1 MQETATISR
10 PRAAGAGAYVGSA
23 GRFAIR
29 HEYRPRGD
37 QPDAIDELVRGVH
50 EGRQH
55 QILLGVT
62 GSGKTYTIAC
72 VIERLQRPTLVLAH
86 NKTLA
91 AQLCAELRDY
101 FPDNAVEYFISYY
114 DYYQPEAYIPQTDTY
129 IEKDA
134 SINDEIDRLRHAATH
149 SLLARKDVIVV
160 ASVSCIYG
168 IGAPMEYY
176 GMALHVSVGDY
187 LERDDLLRQLVSM
200 QYTRSEILGRGR
212 FRARGDVVE
221 VYPADAEVV
230 VRVELFGDEVERL
243 TVIDPLTGELLGNP
257 SQVSIVPASHYVVPE
272 ERLLR
277 ACQMIQEELQE
288 RLAYFRANERLLE
301 AQRIEQRTRY
311 DLEMLREVGFCR
323 GIENYS
329 RHLDGREAGQPAAT
343 LLDYF
348 PADWLMVLDE
358 SHQTV
363 PQVRA
368 MWHGD
373 RSRKLTLVEYGF
385 RLPSALDNRPLTF
398 DEFELKMPNVV
409 FVSATPGPYE
419 RELAG
424 SALAEMVVR
433 PTGLLDPVVEVR
445 PSRGQVDD
453 LIGAI
458 RERVEHDQR
467 TLVLTLTKRM
477 AEDLAGY
484 LEELGLRVRYIHSS
498 VKTLERSETLRD
510 LRKGEFDVL
519 VGINLLREGLD
530 LPEVS
535 LVAILDADAEG
546 FLRSTTSLIQIIG
559 RAARNVDG
567 HVIMYADN
575 VTGAMREAIDVT
587 NRRREIQDAFND
599 KHSITPTTVRKAIQD
614 TIRAREQIVGQ
625 ARDIML
631 ELGDADPA
639 ADLAALIEERE
650 REMKAAA
657 GKLAF
662 EEAARIRDEVGEL
675 KRLRGS
681 LA

>member
-1 MQETATISR
+1 MPETATMSR

-37 QPDAIDELVRGVH
+37 QPDAIDTLVRGVH

-72 VIERLQRPTLVLAH
+72 VVERLQRPTLVLAH

-149 SLLARKDVIVV
+149 ALLARKDVIVV

-187 LERDDLLRQLVSM
+187 LDRDDLLRQLVTM

-230 VRVELFGDEVERL
+230 LRIELFGEEVERL
-243 TVIDPLTGELLGNP
+243 TVIGPLTGELLANP

-272 ERLLR
+272 ERLLG
-277 ACQMIQEELQE
+277 ACRMIQEELQE
-288 RLAYFRANERLLE
+288 RLAFFRANERLLE

-419 RELAG
+419 RDLVG
-424 SALAEMVVR
+424 DGVAEMVVR

-453 LIGAI
+453 LIGEI
-458 RERVEHDQR
+458 RTRVEREQR

-535 LVAILDADAEG
+535 LVAVLDADAEG

-567 HVIMYADN
+567 HVIMYADR
-575 VTGAMREAIDVT
+575 VTGGMHEAIDET
-587 NRRREIQDAFND
+587 NRRRDIQNVFNE
-599 KHSITPTTVRKAIQD
+599 KHGITPTTVRKAIQD
-614 TIRAREQIVGQ
+614 TVRARDQIVGQ
-625 ARDIML
+625 AREIML
-631 ELGDADPA
+631 ELGDTDPA

>member
-1 MQETATISR
+1 MPEMATMSR
-10 PRAAGAGAYVGSA
+10 PRAAGAGAYVGPA

-37 QPDAIDELVRGVH
+37 QPDAIDTLVRGVH
-50 EGRQH
+50 EGRRH

-72 VIERLQRPTLVLAH
+72 VVERLQRPTLVLAH

-149 SLLARKDVIVV
+149 ALLARKDVIVV

-187 LERDDLLRQLVSM
+187 LDRDDLLRQLVTM

-230 VRVELFGDEVERL
+230 LRIELFGEEVERL
-243 TVIDPLTGELLGNP
+243 TVIDPLTGELLANP

-272 ERLLR
+272 ERLLG
-277 ACQMIQEELQE
+277 ACRMIQEELQE
-288 RLAYFRANERLLE
+288 RLAFFRANERLLE

-419 RELAG
+419 RDLVG
-424 SALAEMVVR
+424 DGVAEMVVR

-453 LIGAI
+453 LIGEI
-458 RERVEHDQR
+458 RTRVEREQR

-535 LVAILDADAEG
+535 LVAVLDADAEG

-567 HVIMYADN
+567 HVIMYADR
-575 VTGAMREAIDVT
+575 VTGGMHEAIDET
-587 NRRREIQDAFND
+587 NRRRDIQNVFNE
-599 KHSITPTTVRKAIQD
+599 KHGITPTTVRKAIQD
-614 TIRAREQIVGQ
+614 TVRARDQIVGQ
-625 ARDIML
+625 AREIML
-631 ELGDADPA
+631 ELGDTDPA